1 MFFFFSSRRRHTRC
15 ALVTGVQTCAL
26 PIWRPARPRR
36 APGDRT
42 GADDP
47 ELLSHGERAG
57 ARARPGPRLATAPQQ
72 GYRDFMIFRFHNGRI
87 ALPGGAV
94 EAADIAVADGTLAAI
109 SNAGDAPAD
118 REIDLEGGWL
128 LPGFVDTQVN
138 GGGGVLLNDQ
148 EIGRAHV

>member
-1 MFFFFSSRRRHTRC
+1 MLRRP
-15 ALVTGVQTCAL
+15 
-26 PIWRPARPRR
+26 PISIRTDTLFPYTTLCRSR

-109 SNAGDAPAD
+109 SNS
-118 REIDLEGGWL
+118 RSE
-128 LPGFVDTQVN
+128 
-138 GGGGVLLNDQ
+138 
-148 EIGRAHV
+148 AHTSELQSLMRTT